1 MTALRTIPRNNRRG
15 AITRRTLRMAT
26 ARVPL
31 NRLQCP
37 YNSISTTI
45 NNMPTNNKN
54 NSIITSTI
62 TSNNN
67 NNSSRHNRRRSRIRF
82 G

>member
-15 AITRRTLRMAT
+15 GIIRRTLRMAA
-26 ARVPL
+26 ARGLL
-31 NRLQCP
+31 NRLRCP

-45 NNMPTNNKN
+45 NNTPTNNKN

-62 TSNNN
+62 TSNN
-67 NNSSRHNRRRSRIRF
+67 SSRHNRRRSRIRF